1 MRSKKKKLQEL
12 TIKDNFMF
20 AAVMMDPEN
29 CRGFLEMLLEIPIAR
44 VEVSYEKSMVYR
56 PEYKGVRLDVFAKDE
71 HNTRYNVEMQ
81 VAKRALERRSR
92 YYHGQMDMEMLLS
105 GMDYRQLPNAYVIF
119 ICDFDPFGQG
129 RYLYTVK
136 KRCQEL
142 PELPY
147 EDGNTTMFLSTC
159 GKNEDEVPKSLV
171 NFLRFVRGSGITC
184 EDAFTKQLQRSVD
197 LVKRNR
203 DMEERFMVLDDMMED
218 ARREGKAEGKTEA
231 VLDILE
237 ELGVVPEEI
246 RERILDEPDP
256 DVLGGWIRLAVKSGS
271 VEQFIKEAF

>member
-142 PELPY
+142 SELPY

-159 GKNEDEVPKSLV
+159 GKNEDEVPKPLV
-171 NFLRFVRGSGITC
+171 NFLRFVKGSGITC